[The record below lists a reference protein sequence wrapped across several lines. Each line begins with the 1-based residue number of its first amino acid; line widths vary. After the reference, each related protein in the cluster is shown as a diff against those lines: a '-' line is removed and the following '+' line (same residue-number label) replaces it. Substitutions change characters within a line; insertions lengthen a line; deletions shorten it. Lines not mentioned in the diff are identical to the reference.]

1 MKKINIVKI
10 AGIALPVIGAVLSL
24 ATNWVE
30 DKKLDDKITE
40 KVSEALSKSKE

>member
-1 MKKINIVKI
+1 MKKLDIVKV
-10 AGIALPVIGAVLSL
+10 AGVALPIIGAVLSL

-40 KVSEALSKSKE
+40 KVTEALSKPKE